1 MPAKPKTDAQRLIL
15 IDGHSLIY
23 RSFFAFQGSRNQGAV
38 EFTIRRTGE
47 VVTAVYGFTSTFL
60 SILDQLK
67 PTLAAICLDAP
78 GGTFRHEKD
87 ATYKATRSAMPDDLR
102 RQIVR
107 IREVIDAFSMPT
119 FEQPGFEADD
129 LIGTLARQAKEQG
142 VPVTIVTLDTDL
154 LQLVE
159 PGVDVYLYRP
169 YMKGQPAVN
178 YDVNGVVERYE
189 LKPEQ
194 IADLKGLKG
203 DTSDNIP
210 GVPGIGDK

>member
-1 MPAKPKTDAQRLIL
+1 MPATTKSDKQRLIL

-38 EFTIRRTGE
+38 EFTIRKTGE

-67 PTLAAICLDAP
+67 PTRAAICLDAP
-78 GGTFRHEKD
+78 GPTFRHEKD
-87 ATYKATRSAMPDDLR
+87 ATYKATRAPMPDDLR

-107 IREVIDAFSMPT
+107 IREVIDAFNMPT

-129 LIGTLARQAKEQG
+129 LVGTLARQAKEQG
-142 VPVTIVTLDTDL
+142 VAVTIVTLDTDL

-159 PGVDVYLYRP
+159 PGVDVFLYRP
-169 YMKGQPAVN
+169 YM
-178 YDVNGVVERYE
+178 
-189 LKPEQ
+189 
-194 IADLKGLKG
+194 
-203 DTSDNIP
+203 
-210 GVPGIGDK
+210 